1 MNVRKSD
8 FTMDEY
14 VPHRKVKEILG
25 ISDSTV
31 RRWANQGLLQYIWSP
46 THKRLYSSS
55 GLLQMQL
62 NKLDNTFKLQT
73 NSTKITTNTIENSRK
88 GAIYVRVSS
97 SKQKDDLERQTN
109 FLLDKY
115 PDYQVFKDIGSG
127 INFKRKGLLSLLKHS
142 RKGDISE
149 VVVASKDRL
158 SRIAFELIEWVLLQ
172 DSTRIVVF
180 NKHQGSS
187 YTPDHT
193 ELGEDLLGI
202 VQVFCCRWNGQ
213 RRYK

>member
-1 MNVRKSD
+1 
-8 FTMDEY
+8 MDEY

-31 RRWANQGLLQYIWSP
+31 RRWANQGLIPYIWSP
-46 THKRLYSSS
+46 NHQRMYSKN

-62 NKLDNTFKLQT
+62 DQLNKSFKLQT
-73 NSTKITTNTIENSRK
+73 NSKKINSKTSETSRK

-109 FLLDKY
+109 FLLDQY
-115 PDYQVFKDIGSG
+115 PDYEVFKDIGSG

-142 RKGDISE
+142 RKGHITE

-180 NKHQGSS
+180 KQHHGSA
-187 YTPDHT
+187 YAPENT

-202 VQVFCCRWNGQ
+202 VQVFCC
-213 RRYK
+213 